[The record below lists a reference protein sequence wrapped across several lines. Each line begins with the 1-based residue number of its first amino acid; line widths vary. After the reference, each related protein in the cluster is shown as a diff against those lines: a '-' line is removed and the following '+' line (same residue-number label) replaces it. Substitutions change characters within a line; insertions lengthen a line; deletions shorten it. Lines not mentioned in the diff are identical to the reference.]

1 MALSGSF
8 NYTLNRDQLIKNA
21 LVDAQVINDTQT
33 PSATMIVYCADSLN
47 RMLKA
52 WQMDGLHLWVHNEV
66 TLFLVTDQ
74 IKYLLGPSGDHA
86 TESYVET
93 AIRTAAVSG
102 ATTLEVDST
111 TGITAADY
119 IGIEQA
125 DGTMKWTTVSSVTDS
140 DTLVIASALSDAS
153 AVDNVI
159 FAYTTKIQ
167 RPLRITSAHYR
178 THAGNDRDLNII
190 ARKDY
195 WDISQKTSEGEPNSV
210 LFIPMLTNAE
220 LRIWQEPDEVT
231 DIVKMICQ
239 TPFDDMDAAADNFRF
254 PNEALDAIH
263 WNLAYRLAV
272 GYRSPP
278 DVRQS
283 LKDMA
288 KESKRQLLDFDVEIG
303 PTYIQPDAQW
313 LS

>member
-8 NYTLNRDQLIKNA
+8 DYTLNRDQLIKNS
-21 LVDAQVINDTQT
+21 LVDAQIINDTQT

-47 RMLKA
+47 RMIKA
-52 WQMDGLHLWVHNEV
+52 WQMDGLYLWVHNEV

-93 AIRTAAVSG
+93 AIRIAAVSG

-119 IGIEQA
+119 IGVEQD

-140 DTLVIASALSDAS
+140 DTLVLSAALAAAA
-153 AVDNVI
+153 AVDNVV

-178 THAGNDRDLNII
+178 THAGNDRDLNIV

-195 WDISQKTSEGEPNSV
+195 WDISEKTSEGTPNSV
-210 LFIPMLTNAE
+210 LFIPTLTNSE
-220 LRIWQEPDEVT
+220 LRIWQEPTEVT
-231 DIVKMICQ
+231 DIIKLICQ
-239 TPFDDMDAAADNFRF
+239 VPFDDMDAASNNFRF
-254 PNEALDAIH
+254 PVEALDAIH
-263 WNLAYRLAV
+263 WNLSYRLAV

-283 LKDMA
+283 LKEMA
-288 KESKRQLLDFDVEIG
+288 RDSKRQLLDFDAEIG